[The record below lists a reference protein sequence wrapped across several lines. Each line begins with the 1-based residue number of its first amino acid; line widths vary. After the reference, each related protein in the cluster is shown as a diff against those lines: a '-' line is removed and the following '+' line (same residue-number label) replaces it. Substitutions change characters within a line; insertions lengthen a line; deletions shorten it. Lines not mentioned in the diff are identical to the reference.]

1 MIKKHPPTGLVY
13 PLHWFDFEHPR
24 VGGFYPLHCF
34 FNEHPPPTGL
44 DFNSHPVHDTALF
57 NYFHQA
63 SKEKVLI
70 MGDFNFA
77 GIDWNKPELDDSD
90 YFMKC
95 VNDHF

>member
-1 MIKKHPPTGLVY
+1 M
-13 PLHWFDFEHPR
+13 F
-24 VGGFYPLHCF
+24 FYINARRH
-34 FNEHPPPTGL
+34 TI
-44 DFNSHPVHDTALF
+44 LF

-77 GIDWNKPELDDSD
+77 GIDWNKPELDDLD

-95 VNDHF
+95 VNDNLLI